1 MSTIYDMAK
10 QLGGAIAR
18 TDEYQTLK
26 RTMDAVGDDR
36 EMVEMR
42 NRLEELEGRD
52 ESSLRAG
59 EAPDD
64 EIKEA
69 YQEATEALQSMT
81 GYQRLIAAQSNYEK
95 VMHKVNQT
103 VAEGIEEGSQSR
115 IILS

>member
-42 NRLEELEGRD
+42 NRLEELEGRV

-59 EAPDD
+59 GAPAD

-103 VAEGIEEGSQSR
+103 VAEGIEEASQSR

>member
-10 QLGGAIAR
+10 QLGGTIAR

-26 RTMDAVGDDR
+26 RAMDAVGDDK

-42 NRLEELEGRD
+42 NRLEELEGRV

-64 EIKEA
+64 EIKNA
-69 YQEATEALQSMT
+69 YQEATEALQSMA

-103 VAEGIEEGSQSR
+103 VAEGIEEASQSR

>member
-42 NRLEELEGRD
+42 NRLEELEGRV

-59 EAPDD
+59 EPPDD

>member
-42 NRLEELEGRD
+42 NRLEELEGRV

-59 EAPDD
+59 GAPDD
-64 EIKEA
+64 EIKED

-103 VAEGIEEGSQSR
+103 VAEGIEEASQSR